1 MLKFSSPIDKSR
13 YAPWGCNRYHFM
25 VLTSFLAKRC
35 GRAGFSEKGV
45 VFSKGCGLTWLGMS
59 TLTRLGIS
67 KAEK

>member
-1 MLKFSSPIDKSR
+1 
-13 YAPWGCNRYHFM
+13 M
-25 VLTSFLAKRC
+25 VLTRFLAKRC

-67 KAEK
+67 KAEKLGISQIFTR